1 MVDRPTRLA
10 LRSRALAGLAAVL
23 LLLSAGTATAAQRYL
38 ADVVDLPLMPGL
50 WEVPEAGM
58 VFDKPQGRIVE
69 AEARGEETAAAVRA
83 YYADAL
89 PPLGWRA
96 EGRAQQDAATHGE
109 GRRAVARLPWTD
121 TFRRDGEV
129 LRIEIS
135 GRDGAVAVRFSITPD

>member
-1 MVDRPTRLA
+1 MWL
-10 LRSRALAGLAAVL
+10 LFAGAAV
-23 LLLSAGTATAAQRYL
+23 AEQRYL

-50 WEVPEAGM
+50 WEVPDAGM

-69 AEARGEETAAAVRA
+69 AEARGDETPDAVRA

-96 EGRAQQDAATHGE
+96 EGRAQPDAATNSE
-109 GRRAVARLPWTD
+109 GKRAVARLPWAD

-135 GRDGAVAVRFSITPD
+135 ERAGAVAVRFSITPD